1 MGRSTQFYIDGKWVD
16 PASPNLFDVVN
27 PATEEVAGQISLGSS
42 EDIDLAVAAARRAF
56 PSYSRTTRKERT
68 ALLQRIVELYNARI
82 GELAQA
88 MTLEMGS
95 PITFSRETQA
105 VMALAHFKQM
115 VEVLKTYKFERYI
128 GGTQIRREAI
138 GVCGLITPWNW
149 PLNQIT
155 SKLAPALAAG
165 CTVVLKPSE
174 VSPLSAILFAEVL
187 HDAVC
192 RRAYSTL

>member
-1 MGRSTQFYIDGKWVD
+1 MQHEKQFYIDGQWVD
-16 PASPNLFDVVN
+16 PLSPKLFDVVN

-42 EDIDLAVAAARRAF
+42 SDVDRAVSAARRAF
-56 PSYSRTTRKERT
+56 PKYSRTTRKERT
-68 ALLQRIVELYNARI
+68 ALLQRIIELYNARI

-128 GGTQIRREAI
+128 GGAQIRREAI
-138 GVCGLITPWNW
+138 G
-149 PLNQIT
+149 
-155 SKLAPALAAG
+155 SAL
-165 CTVVLKPSE
+165 P
-174 VSPLSAILFAEVL
+174 
-187 HDAVC
+187 
-192 RRAYSTL
+192 